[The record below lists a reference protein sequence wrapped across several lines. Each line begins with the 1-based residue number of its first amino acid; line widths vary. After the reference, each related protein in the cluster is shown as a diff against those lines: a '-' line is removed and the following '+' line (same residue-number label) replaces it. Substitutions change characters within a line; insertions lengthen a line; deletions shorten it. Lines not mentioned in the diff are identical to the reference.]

1 MQIVNKSLTNSIWIA
16 FIYISGMIV
25 LYLANALIS
34 NTYGSEGIGI
44 YSISSRILSL
54 LTMTALVGTNIT
66 IVRNVSKLNPKLSL
80 KSIRDFYDL
89 AITRVFFLSLIL
101 STIFYLFST
110 FLANDLFE
118 NKNYGSRFKII
129 ALLIPLSAISDINK
143 DFLRGVRLF
152 SLSEFLRNIIT
163 PLTIIMTILVSIKIS
178 HYFLLT
184 PVLGLALGTVIIS
197 IFSYFFIITN
207 YEKSQK
213 NLDTKAKNKFFNTS
227 FKIFQGQ
234 FIILL
239 SSQLTLY
246 FLEIFSTTNKVGF
259 FHVHDKVASLC
270 TLPLIISNVMMGPK
284 ISQLFENQ
292 KNKLQK
298 ALHTNAKIIFT
309 FSLIIGLLIVT
320 MSSTILNFFGE
331 EFNQNKIIL
340 YIIILSQI
348 FNVFCGPSTI
358 FLQMTGNE
366 AVLRRNLFIVLIF
379 SIFSNYILIINFDL
393 LGASIALTT
402 NVILLNILNVIYAKR
417 ITGFQTFFNP
427 MKKYNDK

>member
-1 MQIVNKSLTNSIWIA
+1 MVR
-16 FIYISGMIV
+16 
-25 LYLANALIS
+25 
-34 NTYGSEGIGI
+34 IGI

-54 LTMTALVGTNIT
+54 LTMIALAGTNIT
-66 IVRNVSKLNPKLSL
+66 IVRNVSKLNLKLSF
-80 KSIRDFYDL
+80 KSVRDFYDL
-89 AITRVFFLSLIL
+89 AIKRVFFLSLIL
-101 STIFYLFST
+101 SAIFYLFST
-110 FLANDLFE
+110 FLANDIFE
-118 NKNYGSRFKII
+118 NKNYESSFKII
-129 ALLIPLSAISDINK
+129 ALLIPLSAISDVNK

-152 SLSEFLRNIIT
+152 SLSEFLRNIII
-163 PLTIIMTILVSIKIS
+163 PLTIIMTILVSINIS
-178 HYFLLT
+178 YYLLLT

-197 IFSYFFIITN
+197 IFSYFFILTY

-246 FLEIFSTTNKVGF
+246 FLEIFSTTNNVGF
-259 FHVHDKVASLC
+259 FHVHHKVASLC
-270 TLPLIISNVMMGPK
+270 MLPLIISNVMMGPK

-292 KNKLQK
+292 KNKLHK
-298 ALHTNAKIIFT
+298 VLHTNANIIFT
-309 FSLIIGLLIVT
+309 FSLIIGLLIIS
-320 MSSTILNFFGE
+320 MSSTILNFFGG

-366 AVLRRNLFIVLIF
+366 AILRRNLLIVLIF
-379 SIFSNYILIINFDL
+379 SIFSNYLLIINFDL
-393 LGASIALTT
+393 LGANSPYHKCYLT
-402 NVILLNILNVIYAKR
+402 
-417 ITGFQTFFNP
+417 
-427 MKKYNDK
+427 